1 MSHAERSSQ
10 PRIIRGTVRTGPSC
24 PDRSIRVEA
33 RVVESG
39 PQDPP
44 IGGCKAQRMEPHG
57 ELWLYAIDVPFAD
70 LCYDVTAICEASGA
84 HETHRVCFE
93 HGEQEKVVDFDL
105 TRICRRCGYLSPRDT
120 KPRFEK
126 PTDAPNHAEQPL
138 DEPRPQHPLSSS
150 RQAQK
155 VLDSGQMSSI
165 EDRCPRGIA
174 PLKPDHPRIFR
185 TPCGNPP
192 SS

>member
-105 TRICRRCGYLSPRDT
+105 TRICRRCG
-120 KPRFEK
+120 
-126 PTDAPNHAEQPL
+126 
-138 DEPRPQHPLSSS
+138 
-150 RQAQK
+150 
-155 VLDSGQMSSI
+155 
-165 EDRCPRGIA
+165 
-174 PLKPDHPRIFR
+174 
-185 TPCGNPP
+185 
-192 SS
+192 